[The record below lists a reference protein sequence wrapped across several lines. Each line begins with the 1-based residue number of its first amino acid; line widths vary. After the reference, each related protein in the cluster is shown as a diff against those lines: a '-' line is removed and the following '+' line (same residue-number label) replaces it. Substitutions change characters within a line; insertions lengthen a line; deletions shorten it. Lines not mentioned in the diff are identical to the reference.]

1 MEEEMTFEAS
11 WPELQRQLRDALS
24 RRKVPTDFR
33 EDVLQET
40 ALRLLRN
47 WDRVRPES
55 MWAFALTV
63 ALNIVRDEARRKERR
78 DRTVLENPA
87 VDRDP
92 EHEAIVRLELDR
104 VREALASM
112 TERQRTILLSEVGEA
127 TIAEGSTPSV
137 KMARMRARRRLRA
150 LIEGV
155 SGYAALPLI
164 RTRQWL
170 QGTDIGVANTAASLA
185 VQIAAF
191 IALSGAGFPT
201 LDAPPGRTTQR
212 APVGTHTATAA
223 QPWASSSPSRTDQT
237 SRLSMLSP
245 TFATRHMQPVRRDE
259 REGRD
264 LNEHF
269 GFVHKDGD
277 SVVVGDD
284 AQVGPYGASHTVA
297 QTVAGSTVVAAVK
310 ARYDSAECVNEFLE
324 SRHSACANPGSG
336 RGRLRTAVMNEQ
348 HTAGFGTGRAN

>member
-11 WPELQRQLRDALS
+11 WPALERQLRDALT
-24 RRKVPTDFR
+24 RRRVPADFR

-47 WDRVRPES
+47 WGRVRPES

-78 DRTVLENPA
+78 ERVVLESP
-87 VDRDP
+87 VPDRDP

-104 VREALASM
+104 VRNALASM
-112 TERQRTILLSEVGEA
+112 TERQRAILLTEVGEA
-127 TIAEGSTPSV
+127 TMTEGSTPSL

-155 SGYAALPLI
+155 SGYAALPMI
-164 RTRQWL
+164 RTRRWL
-170 QGTDIGVANTAASLA
+170 EGTDVGVANTAASLA
-185 VQIAAF
+185 VQIAA
-191 IALSGAGFPT
+191 IVALAGGV
-201 LDAPPGRTTQR
+201 LAPF
-212 APVGTHTATAA
+212 GTPLEIEAARPSIETNDVTAA
-223 QPWASSSPSRTDQT
+223 KWRSSSSPTTTHRAVEESVLRPSFSARYLD
-237 SRLSMLSP
+237 
-245 TFATRHMQPVRRDE
+245 RDR

-277 SVVVGDD
+277 SIVVTDD
-284 AQVGPYGASHTVA
+284 PQVGPYGARHRVA
-297 QTVAGSTVVAAVK
+297 QTVGESTVIAEVK
-310 ARYDSAECVNEFLE
+310 ARYDSAKCVNEFLR

-336 RGRLRTAVMNEQ
+336 RGRLRTAVMNQ
-348 HTAGFGTGRAN
+348 HHTAGIDTGRMN